1 MEHQQ
6 KGKVGWLMSE
16 KEGLAAAQG
25 LGGCE
30 EGKRKEKRREKESE
44 GEKSE
49 KLFDSDLFGLR
60 KMRWL
65 DLISSSIPPL
75 LLFVLSSL
83 LPFPLQFIYVLRG
96 IIIIPLIFVDILMEK
111 KNYFIVFV

>member
-1 MEHQQ
+1 
-6 KGKVGWLMSE
+6 MSE

-60 KMRWL
+60 KMR
-65 DLISSSIPPL
+65 
-75 LLFVLSSL
+75 
-83 LPFPLQFIYVLRG
+83 
-96 IIIIPLIFVDILMEK
+96 
-111 KNYFIVFV
+111 